1 MFFLRRLL
9 VQSEWTLF
17 FVLTYLVALFLAW
30 QLLAKVDFLYPLWY
44 DVLGIEQT
52 IARYGPQN
60 RYRDRFET
68 TTKEERVRLF
78 GAIVS
83 AIHRQGRGLETL
95 VYHDA
100 REQAI
105 ANLLTPPEII
115 HLQDVSRLVDKGLK
129 IGWSATLAWP
139 MLLMLLRRQK
149 LSMPPVRTLLSWSLG
164 VAAVAT
170 GLILLIGPVKIFYR
184 LHAWIFPPGHSW
196 FFYYQESLMTM
207 LMKAPDLFAYIALS
221 LAVVS
226 LLVLAGMGF
235 LIRLLYQRS

>member
-1 MFFLRRLL
+1 
-9 VQSEWTLF
+9 VQTEWTLF
-17 FVLTYLVALFLAW
+17 VVLAYLVALFLAW

-52 IARYGPQN
+52 IACYGPQN

-78 GAIVS
+78 ATIVS

-95 VYHDA
+95 VYHDTQG
-100 REQAI
+100 QAI
-105 ANLLTPPEII
+105 ANLLTPPEIV
-115 HLQDVSRLVDKGLK
+115 HLQDVSRLVDNGLRL
-129 IGWSATLAWP
+129 GWSATLTWL
-139 MLLMLLRRQK
+139 MLLILLRRQK
-149 LSMPPVRTLLSWSLG
+149 LSMPPVRTLLSWSLVV
-164 VAAVAT
+164 VAAVT

-184 LHAWIFPPGHSW
+184 LHTWIFPPGHSW

-221 LAVVS
+221 LAVVT
-226 LLVLAGMGF
+226 LLVLAGMVF
-235 LIRLLYQRS
+235 LARVLYQRS

>member
-1 MFFLRRLL
+1 
-9 VQSEWTLF
+9 
-17 FVLTYLVALFLAW
+17 LVALFLAW

-60 RYRDRFET
+60 RCRDRFET

-78 GAIVS
+78 AAIVS
-83 AIHRQGRGLETL
+83 AIHRQGRDLETL
-95 VYHDA
+95 VYHDT
-100 REQAI
+100 RGQAI
-105 ANLLTPPEII
+105 ANLLTPPEIV
-115 HLQDVSRLVDKGLK
+115 HLQDVSRLVDNGLRL
-129 IGWSATLAWP
+129 GWSATLTWL

-149 LSMPPVRTLLSWSLG
+149 LSMPSVRTLLSWSLVV
-164 VAAVAT
+164 VAAVT

-184 LHAWIFPPGHSW
+184 LHTWIFPPGHSW

-221 LAVVS
+221 LAVVT
-226 LLVLAGMGF
+226 LLMLAGMGF
-235 LIRLLYQRS
+235 LIRLL